1 MLRPLDVEKPRDAA
15 GSASGG
21 NRNPQTSSSTSVANS
36 PSSYARRRNSRKVDA
51 TDHSLPTHSL
61 PGDSVSPV
69 AAASTIDEE
78 ASKSSLLIAVQLS
91 KSCKEE
97 GRRSLSERN
106 ISAASETEPS
116 ASIGELSFHL
126 GLTMAT
132 AASNSELPSQAQRD
146 FEGQKG
152 HHSALKHGEGSV
164 HWSLASL
171 GAENRS
177 RGGVHRD
184 RKPPDQNRADVATDS
199 AEAGKTTVA
208 IAETVPRIAQEQTS
222 AAEAYAHRW
231 SSELQRS
238 TATDEELRQLYQQLE
253 GELIRTRR
261 AASAAEARHKRDLD
275 LLKRQLEQERT
286 KRAKAEQD
294 REDLLSQATI
304 SASLTPRASE
314 EVPRSE
320 QGGDAKVIRS
330 DCNSTSSAHVS
341 NVFHEKLKEREER
354 ARARVR
360 KEFVREAQ
368 ERLYAEQRRRAEAEK
383 AAKVALQ
390 RLAKAEGDIRK
401 LQEAA
406 QEEASVMEAKDVQL
420 QERVI
425 HVRELESHIHH
436 LERQLAA
443 AEDARRRSTE
453 LMAKNLEE
461 TKALADQRQAE
472 SEAQRHL
479 VHQLQ
484 EKIGLSRDGWS
495 NRGDDQE
502 GLLRTIHELRERCR
516 HLEQGLAA
524 EVQQATAPS
533 QQRRERSEEQVQLLR
548 GRNDELEQHCA
559 AVGAEL
565 AESVTRLE
573 HVRSEVAQLR
583 ERSEKGVGECRAEIR
598 SRQLQLEHATK
609 VERRGSSEGCT
620 AKEIEREQ
628 HTALL
633 HQYAAEARAAQEE
646 LGRLK
651 EQFHREKQR
660 HLGIVLDLSQQITT
674 LKQANTQL
682 EHAVNVCTHDNSDS
696 ARLLDRARE
705 ELSHLRE
712 ERRRLSVSLV
722 DLREESRVISAAS
735 SHDSLRRRI
744 AELES
749 MQRDLSAK
757 LRVANRTARQLQSMQ
772 QATAD
777 QSRSGCALTD
787 HHHRHGSPYSIFVLR
802 TNSSSQ
808 NLEAERE
815 KQRVADDEA
824 ASTPGSFM
832 GDTLIS
838 TSSRYRE
845 VTTALPD
852 LLESIAQQLQ
862 SITRDIEQQPDLSAQ
877 HNSATAPSTLQQRRM
892 QQTMHPEE
900 REALDR
906 VRVSCMA
913 ALECCHLRRTSSP
926 FYPSFRGGAEEKA
939 SRRAAAAPSLV
950 PALVEGGHASAA
962 RSRPSSVA
970 DSCRRRK
977 RNYRDVAPQAAHVEL
992 PQDHIPQG
1000 RLERPRRRSQSS
1012 RLSFCDEDSLARF
1025 SYASA
1030 ATSNLPTGGTPR
1042 GDAAASL
1049 LPHGRL
1055 EQSPARKSDVDDS
1068 DAVRC
1073 INSHLSSSVI
1083 SGNREELPSEPCW
1096 EDDEDAEAM
1105 ERGERVTPPVG
1116 LPRSGSDTR
1125 ATEVSPARPRRAGAP
1140 PGSRALS
1147 GASAAVSLVEI
1158 GADA

>member
-1 MLRPLDVEKPRDAA
+1 MSRPLDVETPRDAA

-21 NRNPQTSSSTSVANS
+21 NRSPQTSSSTSLANS
-36 PSSYARRRNSRKVDA
+36 PSSYARRRNSRKADA

-61 PGDSVSPV
+61 PGDSVSPA

-78 ASKSSLLIAVQLS
+78 TSKSSLLIAVQLS

-106 ISAASETEPS
+106 ISTASETQPS
-116 ASIGELSFHL
+116 TSIEERSFHL

-152 HHSALKHGEGSV
+152 HHNVLKHGEGSV
-164 HWSLASL
+164 RWSLASL
-171 GAENRS
+171 GAANRS
-177 RGGVHRD
+177 RGGVHRH
-184 RKPPDQNRADVATDS
+184 RKPPDQSPAAVATDS

-238 TATDEELRQLYQQLE
+238 TATEEELRQLYQQLE
-253 GELIRTRR
+253 GELMRTRR
-261 AASAAEARHKRDLD
+261 AASAAEARRKRELD

-286 KRAKAEQD
+286 ERAKAEQD

-304 SASLTPRASE
+304 SASLTPRASDAL
-314 EVPRSE
+314 PSSE
-320 QGGDAKVIRS
+320 QGGDAKGSRS

-341 NVFHEKLKEREER
+341 NIFHEKLKEREER

-390 RLAKAEGDIRK
+390 RLAKAEGDISK

-420 QERVI
+420 HERAI

-461 TKALADQRQAE
+461 AKALADQRQAE
-472 SEAQRHL
+472 LEAQRQL
-479 VHQLQ
+479 VHQLL
-484 EKIGLSRDGWS
+484 EKIELSRDDRFD
-495 NRGDDQE
+495 RGDDQE
-502 GLLRTIHELRERCR
+502 GLLRTMHELRARCC

-524 EVQQATAPS
+524 GVQQATALS
-533 QQRRERSEEQVQLLR
+533 QQRRERAEEEVQLLR
-548 GRNDELEQHCA
+548 GRNDELERRCA

-565 AESVTRLE
+565 AESMTRLE
-573 HVRSEVAQLR
+573 HVRSEMAQLR
-583 ERSEKGVGECRAEIR
+583 ERSEKDISECRVEIR
-598 SRQLQLEHATK
+598 SLQLQLEHATK
-609 VERRGSSEGCT
+609 VGRRGSLEGCT

-628 HTALL
+628 HAALL
-633 HQYAAEARAAQEE
+633 QYAAEARAAQEG

-682 EHAVNVCTHDNSDS
+682 EHAVNVCTHNTSDS
-696 ARLLDRARE
+696 ARLLDRAHQ
-705 ELSHLRE
+705 ELSQLRE
-712 ERRRLSVSLV
+712 ERRRLSASLV
-722 DLREESRVISAAS
+722 DLREESRVSSAAS

-749 MQRDLSAK
+749 VQRDLSAK

-777 QSRSGCALTD
+777 QPRSGCALTG
-787 HHHRHGSPYSIFVLR
+787 HHNRHGSPSSIFVLR

-808 NLEAERE
+808 NLEVERE

-838 TSSRYRE
+838 ASSRYRE
-845 VTTALPD
+845 ATTALPD

-877 HNSATAPSTLQQRRM
+877 HNLPAAPSTLQQRRM
-892 QQTMHPEE
+892 QQTVHPEE

-926 FYPSFRGGAEEKA
+926 FYPSFRDGAEERG

-950 PALVEGGHASAA
+950 PSLVEGDRVSAA
-962 RSRPSSVA
+962 RSRSSSVA
-970 DSCRRRK
+970 DSCRQRK
-977 RNYRDVAPQAAHVEL
+977 QNYRDVAPQAAHVEL

-1000 RLERPRRRSQSS
+1000 RLERPRRSSQSS
-1012 RLSFCDEDSLARF
+1012 RVSFGDEDSLARF
-1025 SYASA
+1025 SYTSV
-1030 ATSNLPTGGTPR
+1030 ATSNLPTEGTPR
-1042 GDAAASL
+1042 GDAAANV

-1055 EQSPARKSDVDDS
+1055 EQSPARKCGVDDS
-1068 DAVRC
+1068 DGVRC
-1073 INSHLSSSVI
+1073 IHSHVSVSVI
-1083 SGNREELPSEPCW
+1083 NGNREELPSESCW
-1096 EDDEDAEAM
+1096 EDDEDAEAI
-1105 ERGERVTPPVG
+1105 ERGERVAPPVG

-1125 ATEVSPARPRRAGAP
+1125 VKEVSPARPRRAGAP

-1147 GASAAVSLVEI
+1147 GGSTAVSFVKT
-1158 GADA
+1158 GANK